1 MSLYLCNCL
10 ILFQTKLLSSVHT
23 ALIFVSLQDSG
34 FQTGTVVMMVMM
46 MTIMMMI
53 VMMMMVMMMMNVC
66 GRLALTWMLAR
77 CTKCAWV
84 SMAMARS
91 GILTS
96 LRVHLGIWS
105 G

>member
-1 MSLYLCNCL
+1 
-10 ILFQTKLLSSVHT
+10 
-23 ALIFVSLQDSG
+23 
-34 FQTGTVVMMVMM
+34 MMVMM
-46 MTIMMMI
+46 MTIMMMMVMMTMVMMMMI
-53 VMMMMVMMMMNVC
+53 MMMMVMMTMVMIMMNVC

-96 LRVHLGIWS
+96 LRVHPGIWS

>member
-1 MSLYLCNCL
+1 
-10 ILFQTKLLSSVHT
+10 
-23 ALIFVSLQDSG
+23 
-34 FQTGTVVMMVMM
+34 
-46 MTIMMMI
+46 MTIMMMMVMMTMVMMMMI
-53 VMMMMVMMMMNVC
+53 MMTMVMMMMVMMMMNVC

-96 LRVHLGIWS
+96 LRVHPGIWS